1 MANSALA
8 VANVAMETTGSLNAD
23 DVIAAVS
30 DVTAEL
36 QGYALAE
43 EEEGKLSDRTVE
55 RLAEAGAFDISI
67 PRAYGGLALDVA
79 DQRRV
84 YSAVGKIAGSTGWVT
99 WVTTTHVR
107 WIGMMDRKVQDEVYG
122 MDWQG
127 PRVSGVVKADGPGK
141 ATPVEGGYLLEGSW
155 PFCSGSRH
163 TAWSFLGAIVQK
175 EDGTREHRL
184 LLVPAADL
192 EIVDDW
198 KVSGMRASASNTV
211 RLSKPVFVPEYRTI
225 ASLAAVTGQWRAPPP
240 EGLLYRNNFIIYTT
254 LLSGATP
261 LGMAQGA
268 LDYYMARL
276 HKRGITG
283 TGYKVQAEAPVTHL
297 QLVEAKSRI
306 DAAERVLNE
315 DAAEIDLRAA
325 DGRSHDPVFN
335 SKVKFDVAL
344 AVRNC
349 AEAIEILHRGAGA
362 ATIHRANPMQRY
374 ARDIRV
380 ATVHAQFNYETC
392 AEEYGSIL
400 CGKPPFNFL
409 AEI

>member
-1 MANSALA
+1 MAKSALA
-8 VANVAMETTGSLNAD
+8 VADRAIGSAD
-23 DVIAAVS
+23 FLTAEDVVAAVS

-36 QGYALAE
+36 QDYALAE
-43 EEEGKLSDRTVE
+43 EEAGKLSDRTVE
-55 RLAEAGAFDISI
+55 RLAETGAFDISI
-67 PRAYGGLALDVA
+67 PRAYGGLAFDVA

-107 WIGMMDRKVQDEVYG
+107 WIAMMERKAQDEVYG
-122 MDWQG
+122 MDWRG

-163 TAWSFLGAIVQK
+163 TAWSFLGAIVQN
-175 EDGTREHRL
+175 EDGAREHRL
-184 LLVPAADL
+184 MLVPASDL

-211 RLSKPVFVPEYRTI
+211 RLSKPTFVPEYRTI
-225 ASLAAVTGQWRAPPP
+225 GSLAAVTGHWRSPPP

-276 HKRGITG
+276 QRRGITG

-297 QLVEAKSRI
+297 QLADAKWRI
-306 DAAERVLNE
+306 DAAQRVLDE
-315 DAAEIDLRAA
+315 DASEIDQRAA

-335 SKVKFDVAL
+335 SKVKFDVAV
-344 AVRNC
+344 AVRSC
-349 AEAIEILHRGAGA
+349 AEAVEILQRGAGA
-362 ATIHRANPMQRY
+362 ATIHQANPMQRY

-392 AEEYGSIL
+392 AEEYGGLL
-400 CGKPPFNFL
+400 CGKPPYNLL
-409 AEI
+409 ADI

>member
-1 MANSALA
+1 MAKSALA
-8 VANVAMETTGSLNAD
+8 VADAGMDPADSLTAD
-23 DVIAAVS
+23 DIVAAVAAF
-30 DVTAEL
+30 TPEL
-36 QGYALAE
+36 QDHALAE

-55 RLAEAGAFDISI
+55 RLAEAGAFDVSI
-67 PRAYGGLALDVA
+67 PKSYGGLALDVA

-107 WIGMMDRKVQDEVYG
+107 WIAMLDRKAQDEVYG
-122 MDWQG
+122 MDWRG
-127 PRVSGVVKADGPGK
+127 PRVSGVVTANGPGK
-141 ATPVEGGYLLEGSW
+141 ATPVEGGYLLEGNW

-163 TAWSFLGAIVQK
+163 TAWSLLGSIVHKQ
-175 EDGTREHRL
+175 DGTREHRL
-184 LLVPAADL
+184 MLVPATDL

-211 RLSKPVFVPEYRTI
+211 RLSKPTFVPDYRTI
-225 ASLAAVTGQWRAPPP
+225 ASLAAVTGQWRSSPP
-240 EGLLYRNNFIIYTT
+240 EGLLYRNNFLIYTT

-268 LDYYMARL
+268 LDYHMSRL

-297 QLVEAKSRI
+297 QLAEATSRI
-306 DAAERVLNE
+306 DAAQRALDE
-315 DAAEIDLRAA
+315 DAAEIDRRAA
-325 DGRSHDPVFN
+325 DGRSHDLLFN

-392 AEEYGSIL
+392 AEEYGGIL